1 MEFGTTAAISLFCGY
16 IHDLATN
23 LLGLERDQ
31 RCALCAYNAS
41 CDETTVIPPCCEGIE
56 KKLLESSAGFLANLD
71 SCCKNYFSCLEELS
85 PKGGYD
91 LYSAEAALQV
101 EFPYLSSHP
110 AHTKFVM
117 AAWLLTH
124 DVLKEETGKFSDGQ
138 FPQQKVEG
146 GTICQT
152 V

>member
-1 MEFGTTAAISLFCGY
+1 MRAAKTTFPTWRSY
-16 IHDLATN
+16 P
-23 LLGLERDQ
+23 Q
-31 RCALCAYNAS
+31 
-41 CDETTVIPPCCEGIE
+41 
-56 KKLLESSAGFLANLD
+56 
-71 SCCKNYFSCLEELS
+71 
-85 PKGGYD
+85 KGGYD
-91 LYSAEAALQV
+91 LYSAEVALQV

-110 AHTKFVM
+110 AHTKLVM

-138 FPQQKVEG
+138 LSQQKVEG

>member
-1 MEFGTTAAISLFCGY
+1 MEFGTIAAISLFCGY
-16 IHDLATN
+16 IHDLAAN
-23 LLGLERDQ
+23 LLGLERAQ
-31 RCALCAYNAS
+31 RCALCAYTAS
-41 CDETTVIPPCCEGIE
+41 CDGTTVIPPCCEGIE
-56 KKLLESSAGFLANLD
+56 KKLLESSAGFLADLD
-71 SCCKNYFSCLEELS
+71 ACCQNYFSCLEELS
-85 PKGGYD
+85 QKGGYD
-91 LYSAEAALQV
+91 LYTAEEALQE

-124 DVLKEETGKFSDGQ
+124 DELKGETDKFSDRR
-138 FPQQKVEG
+138 FPQQKDEG